1 MKILIVDDS
10 FVMRKTIEKC
20 AEAIMITEIF
30 TASNGRI
37 ALELFEKERP
47 ALVTL
52 DITMPEMDGLSC
64 LDAIVK
70 IDPHVKVIVITALK
84 DSATG
89 LSAVRRGAKGFL
101 PKPFTHDQL
110 REELMNVI
118 GGWYERTGTAL
129 LY

>member
-118 GGWYERTGTAL
+118 GG
-129 LY
+129 